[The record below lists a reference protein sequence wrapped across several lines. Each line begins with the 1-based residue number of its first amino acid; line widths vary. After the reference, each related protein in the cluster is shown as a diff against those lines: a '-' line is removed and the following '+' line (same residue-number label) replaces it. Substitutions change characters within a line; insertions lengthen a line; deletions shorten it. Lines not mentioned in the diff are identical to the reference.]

1 MSHVALTLG
10 FFSNGKDQIAHRKPS
25 LTEARAGPNIKQ
37 RRKARETTSLFL
49 LSFSSPALIASQTA
63 IKTTRP
69 HPSIK
74 SSKREVKHA
83 YLLCAYNTCL
93 IASRARA
100 LHQNQL
106 QARAVELKRCWK
118 NHPPPTAR

>member
-1 MSHVALTLG
+1 MPHVALTLG
-10 FFSNGKDQIAHRKPS
+10 LFSNGKDQIAHRKPS
-25 LTEARAGPNIKQ
+25 LTEARAGLKIKQ
-37 RRKARETTSLFL
+37 RRKARNNVSISLIL
-49 LSFSSPALIASQTA
+49 LVTCVIASQTA

-74 SSKREVKHA
+74 SSKREVKRA
-83 YLLCAYNTCL
+83 YLLCAYKTCL
-93 IASRARA
+93 IASPARA

-118 NHPPPTAR
+118 NHPPAIAR